1 MDVLPRSSPN
11 VIEYDVN
18 PPPQP
23 FGKKLTQCMYVCF
36 EEPNRKYQ
44 IKNEWGF
51 VTVPAQV

>member
-18 PPPQP
+18 PPN
-23 FGKKLTQCMYVCF
+23 FLLTQCMYVCF